1 MSNEIFGRENIVPMG
16 GVFCYNFYIKNS
28 RVEIIMFT
36 NDFFPPNIIL
46 RSQLWIITL
55 KNCSTLNIMLLA
67 KIYHICICEIYLH
80 IPKNE

>member
-1 MSNEIFGRENIVPMG
+1 MSNETFGRENIVPMG
-16 GVFCYNFYIKNS
+16 VVFYFYIKNS

-55 KNCSTLNIMLLA
+55 KNCSTLNIMPLA
-67 KIYHICICEIYLH
+67 KIYHIFAKHTTAYS
-80 IPKNE
+80 KK